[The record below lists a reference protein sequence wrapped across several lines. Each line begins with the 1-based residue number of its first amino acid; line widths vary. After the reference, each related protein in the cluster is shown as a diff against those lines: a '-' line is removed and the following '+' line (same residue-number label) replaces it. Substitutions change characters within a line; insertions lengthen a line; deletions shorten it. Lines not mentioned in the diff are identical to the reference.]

1 MPPSLT
7 HYVYCELFDPLGTW
21 TNSIHIFFIR
31 QRREGKNEGDPLI
44 IKRAKCEKGQT
55 LFRRSHHGRSYA
67 TEKSGRDIL
76 HVILGLKR
84 PTASLE
90 SDITQIAV

>member
-55 LFRRSHHGRSYA
+55 SFRRSHHGRSYA
-67 TEKSGRDIL
+67 TTNPEEIFSMSFSDFNGRQPAWN
-76 HVILGLKR
+76 R
-84 PTASLE
+84 T
-90 SDITQIAV
+90 